1 VAKAPSKKREQDPH
15 RSREQKKYENPI
27 PSREFI
33 MDVLEDWGQTP
44 SFEQLAEKLSLSDEQ
59 DIIALQRRVGAME
72 RDGQLLR
79 NRRGSLCLVNK
90 RDLIAGRVIG
100 HKDGFGFLTPDEEGG
115 EDLFLSP
122 RQMRS
127 LFHGD
132 RAIMQVTGIDRRGR
146 REGGLVEVLEHNTKT
161 VVGRINFGSRIGF
174 VVADNKRIVHE
185 VAVAEADYGEAK
197 DGQIVVVEIIEQPS
211 KRNKPVGRVIE
222 VVGEHMGP
230 GMQTDVAIITH
241 SIPDTWPEAVEKEI
255 IGLSAEVDE
264 ASKEG
269 RVDLRKLPLVTIDGE
284 DARDFDD
291 AVFCKRTDKG
301 WKLLVSIADVSA
313 YVKPGSA
320 LDIEAHKRGNSVYF
334 PDRVVPMLPEI
345 LSNGLCSLNPDIDRL
360 CMTCELYF
368 DREGK
373 ITRTRFFEAVMR
385 SHARLT
391 YTKVAEM
398 LDDPE
403 QVPAEQADLLPH
415 LQELHNL
422 FKVLFAARQ
431 VRGAIEF
438 DTPETKIV
446 FCDDKRVDRIVP
458 VYRNDAHRLIE
469 ECMLA
474 ANVATAR
481 MLLRKKQPALYRD
494 HETPVESK
502 LADLRDFLGEL
513 GLTLEGGDEP
523 TASDYGKLLN
533 QAKERQ
539 DAHLIQTV
547 LLRSM
552 AQAVY
557 ASTNCGHFGLAY
569 DAYTHFTSPIRRYPD
584 LVIHRAIK
592 HTLIKGKAD
601 DFCYSPTELQTMGE
615 HCSSTERRAD
625 EATRDAMDWLKCEYM
640 QDKVGET
647 FDGMIVSVNSFGL
660 FVRLNEI
667 YIDGLIHITALD
679 NDYYHFDP
687 VGHRLT
693 GERGGKV
700 YRLGDSLTVQVA
712 SVNLDDKKV
721 DFVLADKPQ
730 ESPAP
735 RRSKKTKAA
744 VKKTPAKKA
753 AVKKAPVQEAPVQE
767 APVQEAPVQEAP
779 VQEAPVQEAPVQE
792 APVQE
797 APVQEAPVQ
806 EASVQE
812 APVQEA
818 AAQEAAAQ
826 ETAAKSDEAIVATQ
840 KIEKV
845 EVAKE
850 EPKKASPWEN
860 AKVKL
865 KGDTPAK
872 VEKAPEPSSAEDE
885 KPTASEGEK
894 PATAEGERK
903 PKVKKEKK
911 RWSSKRK
918 RKAKDARSA
927 AKKEAKKESKKT
939 KNKEH

>member
-1 VAKAPSKKREQDPH
+1 MAKAPSKKREQDPY

-33 MDVLEDWGQTP
+33 MDVLEELGKP
-44 SFEQLAEKLSLSDEQ
+44 PLFEQLAEKLSLSGEQ
-59 DIIALQRRVGAME
+59 DIIALQRRLGAME

-79 NRRGSLCLVNK
+79 NRRGAFCLVNK

-100 HKDGFGFLTPDEEGG
+100 HKDGFGFLKPDEGG

-161 VVGRINFGSRIGF
+161 VVGRINCGNGIGF

-185 VAVAEADYGEAK
+185 VAVVEADYGDAT
-197 DGQIVVVEIIEQPS
+197 DGQIVVVEIMQQPS

-241 SIPDTWPEAVEKEI
+241 AIPDAWPEAVEEEI
-255 IGLSAEVDE
+255 AGLSAEVDE
-264 ASKEG
+264 AAKEG

-291 AVFCKRTDKG
+291 AVFCKRTEKG
-301 WKLLVSIADVSA
+301 WKLLVCIADVSA

-320 LDIEAHKRGNSVYF
+320 LDVEAHKRGNSVYF

-345 LSNGLCSLNPDIDRL
+345 LSNGLCSLNPHVDRL

-373 ITRTRFFEAVMR
+373 ITRTRFFEGVMR
-385 SHARLT
+385 SQARFT
-391 YTKVAEM
+391 YTQVAER
-398 LDDPE
+398 LDDPKL
-403 QVPAEQADLLPH
+403 VPEEQADLLPH

-431 VRGAIEF
+431 LRGAIEF

-481 MLLRKKQPALYRD
+481 MLLRKKQPALYRN
-494 HETPVESK
+494 HETPVEAK

-513 GLTLEGGDEP
+513 GLTLEGGNEP
-523 TASDYGKLLN
+523 TALDYGKLLT

-557 ASTNCGHFGLAY
+557 SSNNCGHFGLAY

-584 LVIHRAIK
+584 LVVHRAIK
-592 HTLIKGKAD
+592 HTLLKGKVD
-601 DFCYSPTELQTMGE
+601 DFYYSPTALQTMGE

-647 FDGMIVSVNSFGL
+647 FDGLIVSVNSFGL
-660 FVRLNEI
+660 FVQLNEI
-667 YIDGLIHITALD
+667 YIDGLLHITALD

-693 GERGGKV
+693 GERSGQV
-700 YRLGDSLTVQVA
+700 YRLGDALSVQVA
-712 SVNLDDKKV
+712 AVNLDDKKI
-721 DFVLADKPQ
+721 DFLLAGTPLEKPV
-730 ESPAP
+730 A
-735 RRSKKTKAA
+735 KKTK
-744 VKKTPAKKA
+744 KKKA
-753 AVKKAPVQEAPVQE
+753 KPVVE
-767 APVQEAPVQEAP
+767 
-779 VQEAPVQEAPVQE
+779 
-792 APVQE
+792 
-797 APVQEAPVQ
+797 
-806 EASVQE
+806 SVT
-812 APVQEA
+812 
-818 AAQEAAAQ
+818 
-826 ETAAKSDEAIVATQ
+826 ET
-840 KIEKV
+840 
-845 EVAKE
+845 EVAKVAEVAADKVVVE
-850 EPKKASPWEN
+850 EKKVVSPWSR
-860 AKVKL
+860 AKPKISRGKSTVVPETTKDNQP
-865 KGDTPAK
+865 KTSSQPAK
-872 VEKAPEPSSAEDE
+872 
-885 KPTASEGEK
+885 TEGETRAPK
-894 PATAEGERK
+894 P
-903 PKVKKEKK
+903 KKEKK
-911 RWSSKRK
+911 RWSSKKK
-918 RKAKDARSA
+918 RAAKERRTA

-939 KNKEH
+939 KNKR

>member
-1 VAKAPSKKREQDPH
+1 MEGLPPAIVELSVAKAPAKKSEQDPY
-15 RSREQKKYENPI
+15 RSREQKKYDNPI

-33 MDVLEDWGQTP
+33 MNVLEELGKP
-44 SFEQLAEKLSLSDEQ
+44 PAFEELAEKLSLSDEQ
-59 DIIALQRRVGAME
+59 DIIALQRRLGAMQ

-79 NRRGSLCLVNK
+79 NRRGALCLVNK
-90 RDLIAGRVIG
+90 RDLIAGRVIA
-100 HKDGFGFLTPDEEGG
+100 HKDGFGFLKPDESG

-122 RQMRS
+122 RQMRC

-161 VVGRINFGSRIGF
+161 VVGRINCGKNIGF

-185 VAVAEADYGEAK
+185 VVVAEADYGDAT
-197 DGQIVVVEIIEQPS
+197 DGQIVVVEIMQQPS

-230 GMQTDVAIITH
+230 GMQTDVAILTH
-241 SIPDTWPEAVEKEI
+241 DIPDVWPEAVEKEI
-255 IGLSAEVDE
+255 AGLSAEVDE
-264 ASKEG
+264 ASKAG

-320 LDIEAHKRGNSVYF
+320 LDVEAHKRGNSVYF
-334 PDRVVPMLPEI
+334 PDRVVPMLPEV
-345 LSNGLCSLNPDIDRL
+345 LSNGLCSLNPHVDRL

-373 ITRTRFFEAVMR
+373 ITRTRFFEGVMR
-385 SHARLT
+385 SQARLT
-391 YTKVAEM
+391 YTQVAEM
-398 LDDPE
+398 LDDPT
-403 QVPAEQADLLPH
+403 QVPEDQADLLPH

-422 FKVLFAARQ
+422 FNVLFAARQ
-431 VRGAIEF
+431 LRGAIEF

-494 HETPVESK
+494 HETPVEAK
-502 LADLRDFLGEL
+502 LADLREFLGEL
-513 GLTLEGGDEP
+513 GLSLEGGNEP
-523 TASDYGKLLN
+523 TAADYGKLLT

-584 LVIHRAIK
+584 LVVHRAIK
-592 HTLIKGKAD
+592 HTLVKGKAS
-601 DFCYSPTELQTMGE
+601 DFYYTPTQLQTMGE

-647 FDGMIVSVNSFGL
+647 FDGLIVSVNSFGL
-660 FVRLNEI
+660 FVQLKEI

-693 GERGGKV
+693 GERSGQV
-700 YRLGDSLTVQVA
+700 YRLGDALSVQVA
-712 SVNLDDKKV
+712 AVNLDDKKI
-721 DFVLADKPQ
+721 DFLLAGTSLEKP
-730 ESPAP
+730 
-735 RRSKKTKAA
+735 
-744 VKKTPAKKA
+744 VAKKA
-753 AVKKAPVQEAPVQE
+753 KKKKAKKKTEPVVEAKTENEVAEPVVE
-767 APVQEAPVQEAP
+767 VTAEIEVTEPVVEVTAEKEIAEPVDEIKADSP
-779 VQEAPVQEAPVQE
+779 WSRAKPKIAREKPAIEP
-792 APVQE
+792 
-797 APVQEAPVQ
+797 
-806 EASVQE
+806 
-812 APVQEA
+812 EA
-818 AAQEAAAQ
+818 A
-826 ETAAKSDEAIVATQ
+826 
-840 KIEKV
+840 
-845 EVAKE
+845 KE
-850 EPKKASPWEN
+850 HKPES
-860 AKVKL
+860 
-865 KGDTPAK
+865 GDQPAK
-872 VEKAPEPSSAEDE
+872 TEDE
-885 KPTASEGEK
+885 KRAP
-894 PATAEGERK
+894 K
-903 PKVKKEKK
+903 PKREKK
-911 RWSSKRK
+911 RWSSKKK
-918 RKAKDARSA
+918 RVAKDKRAA

-939 KNKEH
+939 KNKR

>member
-1 VAKAPSKKREQDPH
+1 MAKAPSKESKREQDPY

-33 MDVLEDWGQTP
+33 MDLLEALGEPLT
-44 SFEQLAEKLSLSDEQ
+44 FEPLAEKLSLSDEQ
-59 DIIALQRRVGAME
+59 DIIALQRRLGAME

-79 NRRGSLCLVNK
+79 NRRSAFCLVK
-90 RDLIAGRVIG
+90 KSDLITGRVIG
-100 HKDGFGFLTPDEEGG
+100 HKDGFGFLKPDEAG

-161 VVGRINFGSRIGF
+161 VVGRINCGSGIGF

-185 VAVAEADYGEAK
+185 VVVAEADYGDAK
-197 DGQIVVVEIIEQPS
+197 DGQIVVVEITQQPS

-241 SIPDTWPEAVEKEI
+241 AIPDAWPEAVEQEI
-255 IGLSAEVDE
+255 AGLSAEVDE
-264 ASKEG
+264 AAKEG

-291 AVFCKRTDKG
+291 AVFCKRTEKG

-320 LDIEAHKRGNSVYF
+320 LDREAHKRGNSVYF

-345 LSNGLCSLNPDIDRL
+345 LSNGLCSLNPDVDRL

-373 ITRTRFFEAVMR
+373 VTRSRFFEGVMR
-385 SHARLT
+385 SQARLT
-391 YTKVAEM
+391 YNKVAEM
-398 LDDPE
+398 LDDPTL
-403 QVPAEQADLLPH
+403 VPAEQTDLLPH

-422 FKVLFAARQ
+422 FQVLFAARQ
-431 VRGAIEF
+431 KRGAIEF

-446 FCDDKRVDRIVP
+446 FGEDKRVDRIVP

-469 ECMLA
+469 ECMLS

-481 MLLRKKQPALYRD
+481 MLLRKKQPALYRI
-494 HETPVESK
+494 HETPVEAK

-513 GLTLEGGDEP
+513 GLSLGGGDEP
-523 TASDYGKLLN
+523 TASDYGQLLVV
-533 QAKERQ
+533 AKERQ

-557 ASTNCGHFGLAY
+557 SAANCGHFGLAY

-584 LVIHRAIK
+584 LVVHRAIK
-592 HTLIKGKAD
+592 HTLLKGKAD
-601 DFCYSPTELQTMGE
+601 DFHYSPIELQSMGE

-647 FDGMIVSVNSFGL
+647 FDGLIVSVNSFGL
-660 FVRLNEI
+660 FVQLNEI

-693 GERGGKV
+693 GERSGQV
-700 YRLGDSLTVQVA
+700 YRLGDALSVQVA
-712 SVNLDDKKV
+712 AVNLDDRKIDFLLAGTPLEKPNVKKPKKRK
-721 DFVLADKPQ
+721 AKDKP
-730 ESPAP
+730 
-735 RRSKKTKAA
+735 KAA
-744 VKKTPAKKA
+744 EERVEPAEVSEPVTPEPVVA
-753 AVKKAPVQEAPVQE
+753 AEE
-767 APVQEAPVQEAP
+767 
-779 VQEAPVQEAPVQE
+779 
-792 APVQE
+792 
-797 APVQEAPVQ
+797 
-806 EASVQE
+806 
-812 APVQEA
+812 
-818 AAQEAAAQ
+818 
-826 ETAAKSDEAIVATQ
+826 VATQ
-840 KIEKV
+840 K
-845 EVAKE
+845 
-850 EPKKASPWEN
+850 PLSPWSM
-860 AKVKL
+860 AKAKIARKKPAPDDEVTTASTPPL
-865 KGDTPAK
+865 EGEEDPAK
-872 VEKAPEPSSAEDE
+872 
-885 KPTASEGEK
+885 TEGESRA
-894 PATAEGERK
+894 PK
-903 PKVKKEKK
+903 PKREKK
-911 RWSSKRK
+911 RWSSKKK
-918 RKAKDARSA
+918 REAKNKRAA

-939 KNKEH
+939 KNRG

>member
-1 VAKAPSKKREQDPH
+1 VAKAPVKKREQDPY
-15 RSREQKKYENPI
+15 RLREQKKYENPI

-33 MDVLEDWGQTP
+33 MDVLEEMGEP
-44 SFEQLAEKLSLSDEQ
+44 PVFEQLAKKLSLNDEQ
-59 DIIALQRRVGAME
+59 DIIALQRRLGAME

-79 NRRGSLCLVNK
+79 NRRGALCLVNK

-100 HKDGFGFLTPDEEGG
+100 HKDGFGFLKPDEAG

-161 VVGRINFGSRIGF
+161 VVGRISCGSNVGF

-185 VAVAEADYGEAK
+185 VVVAKADYGGAK

-222 VVGEHMGP
+222 IVGEHMGP

-241 SIPDTWPEAVEKEI
+241 AIPDSWPETVENEI
-255 IGLSAEVDE
+255 AGLTAEVDE
-264 ASKEG
+264 AAKKG

-291 AVFCKRTDKG
+291 AVFCKRTEKG

-320 LDIEAHKRGNSVYF
+320 LDIEAHRRGNSVYF
-334 PDRVVPMLPEI
+334 PDRVVPMLPEV
-345 LSNGLCSLNPDIDRL
+345 LSNGLCSLNPHVDRL

-373 ITRTRFFEAVMR
+373 VTRTRFFEGVMC
-385 SHARLT
+385 SQARLT
-391 YTKVAEM
+391 YNKVAEM
-398 LDDPE
+398 LDDPT
-403 QVPAEQADLLPH
+403 QVPKEQSDLLPH

-422 FKVLFAARQ
+422 FQVLFAARQ
-431 VRGAIEF
+431 QRGAIEF
-438 DTPETKIV
+438 DTPETKII

-481 MLLRKKQPALYRD
+481 TLLRKKQPALYRN
-494 HETPVESK
+494 HERPVEAK

-523 TASDYGKLLN
+523 TAADYGKLLTK
-533 QAKERQ
+533 AKARQ

-557 ASTNCGHFGLAY
+557 SSNNCGHFGLAY

-584 LVIHRAIK
+584 LVVHRAIK
-592 HTLIKGKAD
+592 HTLLKGKAG
-601 DFCYSPTELQTMGE
+601 DFCYSPIELQAMGE

-647 FDGMIVSVNSFGL
+647 FDGLIVSVNSFGL
-660 FVRLNEI
+660 FVQLNEI

-693 GERGGKV
+693 GERSGQV
-700 YRLGDSLTVQVA
+700 YRLGDALTVQVA
-712 SVNLDDKKV
+712 AVNLDERKI
-721 DFVLADKPQ
+721 DFLLAGRPLEKP
-730 ESPAP
+730 SV
-735 RRSKKTKAA
+735 KKTKKRKAKDKDK
-744 VKKTPAKKA
+744 VKVA
-753 AVKKAPVQEAPVQE
+753 EE
-767 APVQEAPVQEAP
+767 
-779 VQEAPVQEAPVQE
+779 
-792 APVQE
+792 
-797 APVQEAPVQ
+797 
-806 EASVQE
+806 SVQPAE
-812 APVQEA
+812 VNVPVASDQNIVTEEVSA
-818 AAQEAAAQ
+818 KQPPSPWSMAKPKIAREKPAVGDKAT
-826 ETAAKSDEAIVATQ
+826 TASKRQ
-840 KIEKV
+840 V
-845 EVAKE
+845 ESKE
-850 EPKKASPWEN
+850 EP
-860 AKVKL
+860 AK
-865 KGDTPAK
+865 TA
-872 VEKAPEPSSAEDE
+872 DE
-885 KPTASEGEK
+885 KRAP
-894 PATAEGERK
+894 K
-903 PKVKKEKK
+903 PKREKK
-911 RWSSKRK
+911 RWSSKKK
-918 RKAKDARSA
+918 RAAKDKRAA

-939 KNKEH
+939 KNRG